1 MRCGESDA
9 VSRDTGYESSGHH
22 ALLKEN
28 HMLSPL
34 SILILACLLVA
45 AILLVSLFLV
55 MSDGANDYKSLDRL
69 PEAKSSVSERG
80 KNAVYGCLQ
89 SQDE

>member
-1 MRCGESDA
+1 
-9 VSRDTGYESSGHH
+9 
-22 ALLKEN
+22 
-28 HMLSPL
+28 MLSPL

-55 MSDGANDYKSLDRL
+55 MSDGANDYKSLDSL

-80 KNAVYGCLQ
+80 KNAVYGSLQ